1 MATDNMRLST
11 MSFVN
16 EKLDGINKLLNH
28 VWTDYEINEKVKRSG
43 VYAAKYAGI
52 DRTRLLQDRQRLV
65 EQGDEAAIARVDQSL
80 AALDGPKLAFGTSL
94 TSSASKPPAP
104 KGASQQERLAAINK
118 ANRLAAHEQLR
129 KAQLAEKRAERETQ
143 DKIARGEAQANPF
156 ARVKTRAKVH
166 HDAPDGNGLQIPS
179 GKALDDLFGGDGS
192 DISRAGTPKP
202 ANGNGTSTPK
212 TSKLSSVPTG
222 IPSFKKRNMDDEIL
236 SEIDLGID
244 IEI

>member
-11 MSFVN
+11 MSFIN

-28 VWTDYEINEKVKRSG
+28 VWTDEEINEKVRRSG
-43 VYAAKYAGI
+43 VFAAKYAGI

-65 EQGDEAAIARVDQSL
+65 EQGNEAAIARVDQSL

-94 TSSASKPPAP
+94 TSSTSKPSAP
-104 KGASQQERLAAINK
+104 MGASQQERLAAINK

-143 DKIARGEAQANPF
+143 EKIARGEAQANPF

-166 HDAPDGNGLQIPS
+166 HDAPDSNGLQVPS
-179 GKALDDLFGGDGS
+179 SKALDDLFGDGS
-192 DISRAGTPKP
+192 DISRSGTPKP
-202 ANGNGTSTPK
+202 ANGTSTPK
-212 TSKLSSVPTG
+212 TSKHSSVPTG
-222 IPSFKKRNMDDEIL
+222 IASFKKRNMDDEIL